1 MYTGIHLWCN
11 FKFDADSFEPWQYIL
26 LQVLY
31 VIMLFFDIYLKPF
44 KTWKKIV
51 NDANE
56 WIHWIIPRVISRW
69 SWAYG
74 NLQMLCNPIGSF
86 RILYIYTYPFS
97 SCFSCSVNIIYY
109 LTHRLLGSWHFEFEE
124 RKKIHHP
131 AKKLFFSHEYF
142 NSKSLYRYFI
152 HVFQL

>member
-1 MYTGIHLWCN
+1 MTVYLITCTVCN
-11 FKFDADSFEPWQYIL
+11 YA
-26 LQVLY
+26 V
-31 VIMLFFDIYLKPF
+31 FDIYLKPF

-86 RILYIYTYPFS
+86 RIYTYIYTYPFS

-124 RKKIHHP
+124 RKKIHHRQP
-131 AKKLFFSHEYF
+131 KNYFSHMNISIQNLYTDILYF
-142 NSKSLYRYFI
+142 NYKNLYNFS
-152 HVFQL
+152 FQFYHCC

>member
-69 SWAYG
+69 FWAYG

-86 RILYIYTYPFS
+86 RIYTYIYTYPFS

-131 AKKLFFSHEYF
+131 TKKLFFSHEYF

-152 HVFQL
+152 FQL